1 MNTVLVV
8 DDRPDAR
15 ESMTRPLAAAGFDV
29 RETAT
34 GRDALRLAR
43 LQVDAILLDLVL
55 PDMDGFDVLRA
66 LKADPATGDIPVILK
81 TAAYLEDGHRA
92 AWTGSRR
99 RRLFRGALRPAVAG
113 GCRSPTAHRAPR
125 TTTEPNRVMPVEI
138 EAFLGAYAPKLICL
152 KCLAAVTSREE
163 ANVRSTVQMLLAE
176 RRAETQVGECLNCNA
191 TEFVVRHRVR

>member
-43 LQVDAILLDLVL
+43 LHVDAILLDLVL

-81 TAAYLEDGHRA
+81 TAAYLEDGHRELGLEAGAVAYFAEPFDRQSLVA
-92 AWTGSRR
+92 AV
-99 RRLFRGALRPAVAG
+99 RRLLAEP
-113 GCRSPTAHRAPR
+113 RAPR
-125 TTTEPNRVMPVEI
+125 PSRTE
-138 EAFLGAYAPKLICL
+138 
-152 KCLAAVTSREE
+152 
-163 ANVRSTVQMLLAE
+163 
-176 RRAETQVGECLNCNA
+176 
-191 TEFVVRHRVR
+191 